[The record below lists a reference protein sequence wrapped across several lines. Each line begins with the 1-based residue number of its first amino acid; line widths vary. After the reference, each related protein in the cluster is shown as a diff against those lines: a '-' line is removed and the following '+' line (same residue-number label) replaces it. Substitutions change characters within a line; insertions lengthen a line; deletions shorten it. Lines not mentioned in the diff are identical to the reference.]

1 MNLTEKQYQVYR
13 FIREYIAGEGHPP
26 TYREIQHAFS
36 FKSVNSVEKHI
47 AALKERGVLLSP
59 GGPGRAVLMLA
70 EQGEGTMMIPLLGG
84 VAAGAPIEAIEWS
97 ETVEVP
103 RAMLGKGE
111 YFGLKVK
118 GFSMVDDGILDG
130 DLIIFKRQHTAEN
143 GQTVVA
149 LVDGEATVKR
159 YYRKRDGIELCPANP
174 AMSPIQVHGG
184 DIRIQGIFAG
194 LMRMR

>member
-1 MNLTEKQYQVYR
+1 MHLTEKQHQVYR
-13 FIREYIAGEGHPP
+13 FIREYIRGEGHPP
-26 TYREIQHAFS
+26 TYREIQHAFG
-36 FKSVNSVEKHI
+36 FKSVNSVEKYI
-47 AALKERGVLLSP
+47 AALKERGALLPPGKEGRPVL
-59 GGPGRAVLMLA
+59 RLA
-70 EQGEGTMMIPLLGG
+70 EEGEGTLMIPLLGD
-84 VAAGAPIEAIEWS
+84 VAAGPPIEAIEWS

-118 GFSMVDDGILDG
+118 GYSMVDDGILDG

-149 LVDGEATVKR
+149 LVDGEATVKK
-159 YYRKRDGIELCPANP
+159 YFRKPDGIELRPANP
-174 AMSPIQVHGG
+174 TMSPILVRGA
-184 DIRIQGIFAG
+184 DFRIQGIFAG